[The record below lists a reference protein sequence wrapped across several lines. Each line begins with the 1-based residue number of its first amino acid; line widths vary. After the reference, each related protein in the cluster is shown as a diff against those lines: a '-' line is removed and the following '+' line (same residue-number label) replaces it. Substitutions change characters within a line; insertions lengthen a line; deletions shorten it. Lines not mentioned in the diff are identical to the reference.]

1 MNEQMFSKYQAR
13 EQEVVKKLVEIAE
26 VELNKKTKRELQL
39 KKLASEGEDSLP
51 NHPLEQKPARSEIHN
66 EKTQAQQIEGL
77 SKQACEFLGEYV
89 QTEQKLKDGCADVG
103 KQREKTAS
111 LLLGT
116 LSDLGEQFKKCEA
129 RPDCKDKMDEQQKKY
144 SATIAQ
150 MVEGFGAL
158 GISANLKSLN

>member
-1 MNEQMFSKYQAR
+1 M
-13 EQEVVKKLVEIAE
+13 
-26 VELNKKTKRELQL
+26 
-39 KKLASEGEDSLP
+39 
-51 NHPLEQKPARSEIHN
+51 
-66 EKTQAQQIEGL
+66 
-77 SKQACEFLGEYV
+77 
-89 QTEQKLKDGCADVG
+89 QTEQKLKEGCADVG